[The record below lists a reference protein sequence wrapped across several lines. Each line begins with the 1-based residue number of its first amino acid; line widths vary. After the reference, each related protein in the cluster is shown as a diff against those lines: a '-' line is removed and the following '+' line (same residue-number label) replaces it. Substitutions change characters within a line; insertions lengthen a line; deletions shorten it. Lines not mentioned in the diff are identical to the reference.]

1 MNKQQLSPEKYIQTR
16 ARSLP
21 IYKCFVSKDWQE
33 FGMSNVIVMRRHV
46 NGNVTAG
53 LFLVDLFCLGIKDTF
68 YLFNE
73 PEEEIFERV
82 NIDTAYL
89 QEADYNLAH
98 NIIYAGHD
106 FALEFDIQPHK
117 NFTIT
122 KFILEE
128 DNEAIPVIDIP
139 VGDED
144 GNPYLIVDSSYNY
157 GPVLEKLK
165 QHAGEGN
172 YTFTINDKEYDD
184 EEEEEEY
191 EDQEEEYDGNVEE
204 YDADENEEEHDES
217 EGEEVESLENIEP
230 GFLDFYDAARF
241 ESSLLKDA
249 FEQHSKEPLDEMIIK
264 TELLWRRLMQ
274 EQSELIADEED
285 IMNTEEFMQYDNKME
300 QWIDSTTKSIT
311 EQNKAFEHFKS
322 VILEDKEMEIEEYT
336 DLIMQYAHNETAAV
350 MIFHGIPL
358 PVLINDIEKLQ
369 NNFSKFPPAVQLTIT
384 AYSIVLQKESYD
396 QHQLI
401 VKSKTVEEAFPG
413 NKNIHAYHHKCF
425 WLVQALHALQQN
437 DQQKILHYHSLL
449 RIVGTGG
456 HIKYL
461 YAAQLNDWLARF
473 MHIDEDNFLVP
484 EYEE

>member
-217 EGEEVESLENIEP
+217 EGEEEESLENIEP

-249 FEQHSKEPLDEMIIK
+249 FEQHSKEPK
-264 TELLWRRLMQ
+264 NRLM
-274 EQSELIADEED
+274 
-285 IMNTEEFMQYDNKME
+285 K
-300 QWIDSTTKSIT
+300 
-311 EQNKAFEHFKS
+311 
-322 VILEDKEMEIEEYT
+322 
-336 DLIMQYAHNETAAV
+336 
-350 MIFHGIPL
+350 
-358 PVLINDIEKLQ
+358 
-369 NNFSKFPPAVQLTIT
+369 
-384 AYSIVLQKESYD
+384 
-396 QHQLI
+396 
-401 VKSKTVEEAFPG
+401 
-413 NKNIHAYHHKCF
+413 
-425 WLVQALHALQQN
+425 
-437 DQQKILHYHSLL
+437 
-449 RIVGTGG
+449 
-456 HIKYL
+456 
-461 YAAQLNDWLARF
+461 
-473 MHIDEDNFLVP
+473 
-484 EYEE
+484 